1 MEDESE
7 EDDDCCIICN
17 TQLPVSET
25 VMVTSKGIKTVIDSS
40 LKSKDGL
47 HSKFDTLPTIIL
59 HNVVRNTLVIL
70 Q

>member
-7 EDDDCCIICN
+7 EDNDCCIICN
-17 TQLPVSET
+17 TQLPLSET
-25 VMVTSKGIKTVIDSS
+25 VTSKGIKTVIDSS
-40 LKSKDGL
+40 LKSKDEL